1 MTDISIH
8 TPQDDLAASGADL
21 SQIEDYADVS
31 VVQGGAAVGW
41 EFTDKETAS
50 NFRRDL
56 LELFAKYNLT

>member
-31 VVQGGAAVGW
+31 VVQGDAAVGW

-50 NFRRDL
+50 NFGRDL